1 MKTLLISVLSIFVA
15 LIISKP
21 VQATTDAL
29 SPMLGEMKWV
39 AFNFA
44 PRGWAKCE
52 GQLLA
57 VSQNSALFSLLGT
70 IYGGDGR
77 TTFALP
83 DMRGRIMVH
92 AGNGPGLTPR
102 RLGEKSGEESHTLST
117 ATMPNHSH
125 TVMATSN
132 AANSTAPDSA
142 VVASQRR
149 SKYFTTNTSNVNM
162 DSTAISNTGG
172 SQPHNNMAPTN
183 TLTCIIALQ
192 GVYPSRN

>member
-15 LIISKP
+15 LIVSKP

-39 AFNFA
+39 AFNYA

-57 VSQNSALFSLLGT
+57 ISQNSALFSLLGT
-70 IYGGDGR
+70 TYGGDGR

-92 AGNGPGLTPR
+92 AGNGPGLSPR
-102 RLGEKSGEESHTLST
+102 RLGEKSGEENHTLNTVS
-117 ATMPNHSH
+117 MPNHSH

-132 AANSTAPDSA
+132 TGNSTAPDSA
-142 VVASQRR
+142 VVASQQR
-149 SKYFTTNTSNVNM
+149 SKYFTTNTSNVNL
-162 DSTAISNTGG
+162 DSSAISSTGG
-172 SQPHNNMAPTN
+172 SQGHNNMAPTN

-192 GVYPSRN
+192 GLYPSRY